1 MPTLGIYVQ
10 IPFCASKCSFC
21 NFSSSVERREA
32 IDGTLLALVEEI
44 QRLPTWYAPEGIIAH
59 LFALPAD
66 TIYFGGGTP
75 PLAGRTRLTRV
86 LDALAR
92 RFRRADSVE
101 FTMEATP
108 GSADEP
114 FLDWAARA
122 GINRLSIGAQSF
134 VDRELSTVGRL
145 HSADQ
150 TREFVRQARRAG
162 FKNLS
167 LDLIAGLPHQDMVS
181 WRESLS
187 SAAALQPEHLSVYLF
202 EVDEKS
208 RLGNEFLPHGTR
220 YQALALPSEDFM
232 ADAYEE
238 ARAFLAR
245 EGYAQY
251 EISNFSLP
259 GFESRH
265 NRKYWRRQ
273 PVVGLGPGAHS
284 FDGECRWENV
294 TSAADYR
301 MKIERGDSPIAKLGR
316 LTDTEQLEE
325 FFFLGLR
332 ESAGVELQAVRR
344 RWGREAE
351 ETMARIVE
359 ELTARQLLARENG
372 RVRLRPEA
380 YLVSN
385 EVFQEFLLKV

>member
-1 MPTLGIYVQ
+1 METLGIYVQ

-21 NFSSSVERREA
+21 NFSSTVERREA
-32 IDGTLLALVEEI
+32 IDGTLAAAVEEI
-44 QRLPTWYAPEGIIAH
+44 ERLPGWYDARGVSTH

-66 TIYFGGGTP
+66 SIYFGGGTP

-86 LDALAR
+86 LDAMAK
-92 RFRRADSVE
+92 RFRRAESVE

-114 FLDWAARA
+114 FLEWAVRA

-134 VDRELSTVGRL
+134 VDGELGAVGRL
-145 HSADQ
+145 HSGDD

-167 LDLIAGLPHQDMVS
+167 LDLIAGLPHQTEAS
-181 WRESLS
+181 WRESLTS
-187 SAAALQPEHLSVYLF
+187 VAALAPQHVSVYLF

-208 RLGNEFLPHGTR
+208 RLGNEVLRHGTR
-220 YQALALPSEDFM
+220 YQAGGVPGEDFM

-251 EISNFSLP
+251 EISNFSRP

-265 NRKYWRRQ
+265 NRKYWRRR
-273 PVVGLGPGAHS
+273 PVAGLGPGAHS
-284 FDGECRWENV
+284 FDGERRWENV

-301 MKIERGDSPIAKLGR
+301 MRIERGESPIEKLSR

-332 ESAGVELQAVRR
+332 ESAGVELGAVAR
-344 RWGREAE
+344 RWGAEAE
-351 ETMARIVE
+351 KTIERIVG
-359 ELTARQLLARENG
+359 ELSARQLLLCENG

-385 EVFQEFLLKV
+385 EVFQEFLLNV